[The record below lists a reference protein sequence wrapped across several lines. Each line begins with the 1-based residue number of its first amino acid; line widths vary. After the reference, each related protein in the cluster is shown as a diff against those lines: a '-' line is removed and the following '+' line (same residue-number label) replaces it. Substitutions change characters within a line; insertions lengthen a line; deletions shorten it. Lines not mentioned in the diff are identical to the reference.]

1 MMDSFMRGINQG
13 VTVGYYAITL
23 AFALALAWNL
33 WKSRKPYESILY
45 VIILIPFV
53 LRLLRL
59 K

>member
-1 MMDSFMRGINQG
+1 MRAINQG
-13 VTVGYYAITL
+13 VTIGYYAITFV
-23 AFALALAWNL
+23 FALALAWNL

>member
-1 MMDSFMRGINQG
+1 MMDSFMRAISQG
-13 VTVGYYAITL
+13 VTIGYYAVTL
-23 AFALALAWNL
+23 VFALALAWNL
-33 WKSRKPYESILY
+33 WKSRKPYDSVLY